1 MVKTNEITP
10 LEEWNLDIDNKTP
23 FVIAGPCSAETEEQT
38 IATAK
43 QLKKGGVNI
52 FRAGI
57 WKPRTRPNCFEGV
70 GSKGLK
76 WLDKVKEETGM
87 LISTEVASVSH
98 LEEVLKH
105 NIDMIWIGARTTA
118 NPFAIQEIADALH
131 GYDIPVFIKN
141 PVNPDLELWIG
152 AIERISQAGI
162 KRIGAIHRG
171 FSSYAN
177 TKYRNIPQWQIP
189 IELKQTIKDLPI
201 LCDPSH
207 ITGDR
212 KLIKEVSQEALDL
225 NYDGLIIESHI
236 NPTKALSD
244 SKQQITPNEL
254 FTLLNEL
261 VIRDIQSS
269 DTNINTVLSELR
281 LQIDSLDKNLLETL
295 EQRIKITEDIGQY
308 KKDNNITI
316 LQQDRW
322 SSILNK
328 AIARGHSMN
337 LSEDFITK
345 IFKAIHQESINKQT
359 RIMNK

>member
-1 MVKTNEITP
+1 MVKINEITP
-10 LEEWNLDIDNKTP
+10 LDKWNIGVKNNNP
-23 FVIAGPCSAETEEQT
+23 FIIAGPCSAETEEQT

-70 GSKGLK
+70 GSKGLA
-76 WLDKVKEETGM
+76 WLERVKEETGM
-87 LISTEVASVSH
+87 LVSTEVASVSH
-98 LEEVLKH
+98 LEEALKH
-105 NIDMIWIGARTTA
+105 NIDIIWIGARTTA
-118 NPFAIQEIADALH
+118 NPFAIQEIADALR
-131 GYDIPVFIKN
+131 GNDIPVFVKN

-152 AIERISQAGI
+152 AIERITQAGI
-162 KRIGAIHRG
+162 TRIGAIHRG

-189 IELKQTIKDLPI
+189 IELKQSIKNLPI

-212 KLIKEVSQEALDL
+212 DLIKEVSQEALDL

-236 NPTKALSD
+236 NPNKALSD
-244 SKQQITPNEL
+244 AKQQITPTEL
-254 FTLLNEL
+254 FNILEEL
-261 VIRDIQSS
+261 VIRDIKSS
-269 DTNINTVLSELR
+269 DSNINTVLSELR
-281 LQIDSLDKNLLETL
+281 LQIDSLDKNLLEIL

-322 SSILNK
+322 SNILEK
-328 AIARGHSMN
+328 AIKSGLSMN
-337 LSEDFITK
+337 LSEDFVTK